1 MPRAL
6 FTRCQPLSF
15 TSFVCVDRWTGRNL
29 TVRLPL
35 DWLVVATA
43 VVLGAVREE
52 PVNDESDDRED
63 EDEETPE
70 KLVAGRAVGFDDF
83 NPDDDVEN
91 QDDEAQDSTASAV
104 LPRGLGLNAGHGG
117 GKGQCSQPELEE
129 VGESWRDHGDVG
141 TLLCLSRA
149 KEGSRWSSLLMKQK
163 QFTDWGQGAREEK
176 RRKRTWRNLHSRLYA
191 AA

>member
-83 NPDDDVEN
+83 NYGITNDI
-91 QDDEAQDSTASAV
+91 STLFGGPGWSDRKKQV
-104 LPRGLGLNAGHGG
+104 STHPR
-117 GKGQCSQPELEE
+117 
-129 VGESWRDHGDVG
+129 R
-141 TLLCLSRA
+141 
-149 KEGSRWSSLLMKQK
+149 
-163 QFTDWGQGAREEK
+163 
-176 RRKRTWRNLHSRLYA
+176 
-191 AA
+191 